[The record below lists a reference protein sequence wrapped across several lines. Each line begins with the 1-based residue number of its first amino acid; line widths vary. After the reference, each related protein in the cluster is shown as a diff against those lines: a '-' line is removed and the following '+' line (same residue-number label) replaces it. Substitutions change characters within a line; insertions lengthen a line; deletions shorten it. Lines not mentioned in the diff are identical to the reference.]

1 MAESKLAKQQAEK
14 AEKAL
19 ATQTAAAKSVS
30 PAPVRAVKKAAPEK
44 EPELYVSSKENS
56 ICTCIA
62 RDKRSTITSVMA
74 NRIEEIDKKLCTVDC
89 KGTGL
94 SEDKKAELVTERNDL
109 NGAYKWIEDSVPG
122 CK

>member
-1 MAESKLAKQQAEK
+1 MAESKLAKEQAAK

-30 PAPVRAVKKAAPEK
+30 PAK
-44 EPELYVSSKENS
+44 EPELYVSSKEKS

-62 RDKRSTITSVMA
+62 RDKRSTIMSVMA

>member
-19 ATQTAAAKSVS
+19 PTQTTAAKSVS
-30 PAPVRAVKKAAPEK
+30 PAVKKAEK
-44 EPELYVSSKENS
+44 EPELYVSSKEKS

-62 RDKRSTITSVMA
+62 RDKRSTIMSVMA
-74 NRIEEIDKKLCTVDC
+74 NRIEEIDKKLCAVDC

-94 SEDKKAELVTERNDL
+94 SEDKRAELVTERNDL
-109 NGAYKWIEDSVPG
+109 DEAYRWIEPTEMA